1 MEFYVYHFTQ
11 FLLVFARI
19 MGLMFTSTFF
29 ESSSVS
35 NQTRM
40 GLTFFIAIVMFPTVY
55 QYLPN
60 IPSNMVMYGF
70 TAIGE
75 ALIGALIGICVAM
88 SFSVYQ
94 LAGQY
99 FSVQLGLGASEVF
112 DPMSQISLPIMGQF
126 LYYIAIL
133 VFFAVGGPMLILNE
147 LSNSYALVTFVGLVS
162 GNVVMSS
169 EYGMIGIFADIFLVA
184 MRISLPII
192 AVLLAV
198 TICQGLLVKAAPE
211 LNLMNI
217 GFPIS
222 ILIGFVT
229 IVLFVP
235 GFVDFV
241 YNYMDAFF
249 SNIMKLMQE
258 IHNAS

>member
-11 FLLVFARI
+11 FLLIFARI

-40 GLTFFIAIVMFPTVY
+40 GLTLFISIVMFPTVY
-55 QYLPN
+55 QFLPD
-60 IPSNMVMYGF
+60 IPTNMVMYGLV
-70 TAIGE
+70 AVGE
-75 ALIGALIGICVAM
+75 AMIGALIGICVSM

-126 LYYIAIL
+126 IYYISIL

-147 LSNSYALVTFVGLVS
+147 LYNSYSLVTFQNLVGSSVVLKSDYGIVS
-162 GNVVMSS
+162 L
-169 EYGMIGIFADIFLVA
+169 FADIFLIA

-229 IVLFVP
+229 IVLFIP

>member
-11 FLLVFARI
+11 FLLIFVRI
-19 MGLMFTSTFF
+19 MGMMFTATFF

-40 GLTFFIAIVMFPTVY
+40 GLTFFITIVIFPTVQ
-55 QYLPN
+55 QYLPE
-60 IPSNMVMYGF
+60 IPTSMMAYGL

-75 ALIGALIGICVAM
+75 GLIGVFIGFCITM
-88 SFSVYQ
+88 TFNVYQ

-126 LYYIAIL
+126 LYYAAIL
-133 VFFAVGGPMLILNE
+133 IFFAVGGPMLILNE
-147 LSNSYALVTFVGLVS
+147 IYNSYSLVTFQGLLNMVTWQS
-162 GNVVMSS
+162 KFGLLEMFSDV
-169 EYGMIGIFADIFLVA
+169 FLVA

-222 ILIGFVT
+222 IMIGFIT
-229 IVLFVP
+229 IVLVIP
-235 GFVDFV
+235 GFIDFV
-241 YNYMDAFF
+241 YNYMDTFF
-249 SNIMKLMQE
+249 SNMMKLMQE

>member
-1 MEFYVYHFTQ
+1 
-11 FLLVFARI
+11 
-19 MGLMFTSTFF
+19 
-29 ESSSVS
+29 
-35 NQTRM
+35 
-40 GLTFFIAIVMFPTVY
+40 
-55 QYLPN
+55 
-60 IPSNMVMYGF
+60 
-70 TAIGE
+70 
-75 ALIGALIGICVAM
+75 
-88 SFSVYQ
+88 
-94 LAGQY
+94 
-99 FSVQLGLGASEVF
+99 
-112 DPMSQISLPIMGQF
+112 
-126 LYYIAIL
+126 
-133 VFFAVGGPMLILNE
+133 
-147 LSNSYALVTFVGLVS
+147 
-162 GNVVMSS
+162 
-169 EYGMIGIFADIFLVA
+169 